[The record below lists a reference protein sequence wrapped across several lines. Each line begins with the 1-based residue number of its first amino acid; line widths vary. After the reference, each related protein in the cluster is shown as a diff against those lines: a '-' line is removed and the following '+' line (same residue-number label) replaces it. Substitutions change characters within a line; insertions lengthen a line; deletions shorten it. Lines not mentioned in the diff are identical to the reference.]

1 MKSLLC
7 YSFLNSSRHM
17 QWNDVR
23 IFLTVAETGSLS
35 AAARR
40 LKLSQPTVG
49 RRIQSIE
56 RALGLHLFD
65 RRPDGFALTAA
76 GSELLPVA
84 GDMARAAD
92 TIERQRPAMEGS
104 LAGVV
109 RIAAGG
115 WMSRFLSQH
124 ALELTVGLPGLEI
137 EIFNAYQFANLA
149 RREADLALRN
159 QRPQDGKLAVR
170 RLQHPLYA
178 IYGSR
183 RYVQDNPKART
194 EARFR
199 ACRWIGFDETSG
211 HLPTARWLARRLSGE
226 PTLRCTQSI
235 NILDGIKGGF
245 GLGVI
250 PCFVGDQ
257 EAELIR
263 VSGPLPDDRSE
274 LWMVIHEDLRRAPR
288 VRAVVDRIAE
298 LFERHRRVLAPA
310 GRRA

>member
-1 MKSLLC
+1 M
-7 YSFLNSSRHM
+7 H
-17 QWNDVR
+17 WNDVR
-23 IFLTVAETGSLS
+23 IFLAVAESGSLS

-49 RRIQSIE
+49 RRIQAFE
-56 RALGLHLFD
+56 RGLAVSLFD

-84 GDMARAAD
+84 AEMARAAD

-104 LAGVV
+104 LTGVV

-115 WMSRFLSQH
+115 WMSRFLSGH
-124 ALELTVGLPGLEI
+124 ALELTAGLSGLKL

-178 IYGSR
+178 IYGHR

-199 ACRWIGFDETSG
+199 ACRWVGFDETSA
-211 HLPTARWLARRLSGE
+211 HLPTARWLAAHLAAD
-226 PTLRCTQSI
+226 PALRCTQSI

-250 PCFVGDQ
+250 PCFVGNQ
-257 EAELIR
+257 EPDLIR
-263 VSGPLPDDRSE
+263 VSAPLPDDRSE

-288 VRAVVDRIAE
+288 VRAVVDRIVA
-298 LFERHRRVLAPA
+298 LFDRHRRILAPGA
-310 GRRA
+310 QRA